1 MKRISSFICLLLV
14 TLCLSSFSQAQSCG
28 SGGGATV
35 CLSAT
40 GTSSNIGLSW
50 TVSGT
55 ISNVQVYRDTD
66 SNPNGRSRLASVNN
80 STTSYTD
87 SSAATGT
94 QYWYWI
100 KFSAGG
106 RSYNSGVAT
115 ATRGASCGASTVTP
129 YIQLNGTWSQTSSA
143 SISAGTQLVFGPQP
157 VSGGSWAWSGCG
169 TSGSAREQTVAPT
182 ATCTA
187 TAVYT
192 NSCGATTSRSFNI
205 TVTGGGSTSGMRNL
219 TSVQLSQLMGAG
231 WNLGNSLEAI
241 GGETAWGNPETTQA
255 LINSVKAAGFKTIR
269 IPVSWS
275 EYANASDTISSTWMA
290 RVKQVVDY
298 AKNAG
303 LYVIINIHW
312 DGGWMQPT
320 YADQNYVNNRITV
333 FWTQI
338 ANHFK
343 NYDDYLLFAGTNEVM
358 VDGDYGTPT
367 VEYYTVQNSFNQTFV
382 NAVRATGGNNAVR
395 HLVVQG
401 FNTNIDHTISFAT
414 IPSDSASN
422 RLMMEVHYYDPFNF
436 TLNASSNIWQWGAN
450 ATNSSAVETWANESY
465 VDAQFQRMKNKFVN
479 NGVAVIIGEYGVIS
493 RTNIPNAEAYRTYW
507 NQYITRAAYT
517 RGLVPI
523 YWDNGY
529 TANNGMGLFDRF
541 NGAQVYPNLI
551 STIVNAAK

>member
-1 MKRISSFICLLLV
+1 MKS
-14 TLCLSSFSQAQSCG
+14 LSSVLLFLFAFCLTPFSQAQNCG

-40 GTSSNIGLSW
+40 GNANNISLSW
-50 TVSGT
+50 TISGS

-66 SNPNGRSRLASVNN
+66 SNPSGRSRLATVSN

-87 SSAATGT
+87 TSAVSGT

-100 KFSAGG
+100 KFTAGG
-106 RSYNSGVAT
+106 SSYNSGAAS
-115 ATRGASCGASTVTP
+115 ATRGTSCNATAVTP
-129 YIQLNGTWSQTSSA
+129 YINVNNTWTQSSSA
-143 SISAGTQLVFGPQP
+143 TITAGAQVVFGPHP
-157 VSGGSWAWSGCG
+157 TTGGAWAWSGCG
-169 TSGSAREQTVAPT
+169 SSGSAREQTVYPSAS
-182 ATCTA
+182 CNA

-192 NSCGATTSRSFNI
+192 NACGASSSQVFSV
-205 TVTGGGSTSGMRNL
+205 TVGGSSSGTMRNL
-219 TSVQLSQLMGAG
+219 TSVQLARLMGAG

-241 GGETAWGNPETTQA
+241 GSETAWGNPATTQA
-255 LINSVKAAGFKTIR
+255 LINAVKAAGFKTIR

-275 EYANASDTISSTWMA
+275 QYADANYNISSSWMA

-303 LYVIINIHW
+303 FYVIINIHW

-320 YADQNYVNNRITV
+320 YANQAAVNSRLTKL
-333 FWTQI
+333 WTQI
-338 ANHFK
+338 ANNFK

-367 VEYYTVQNSFNQTFV
+367 YEYYTVQNSFNQTFV
-382 NAVRATGGNNAVR
+382 NTVRATGGNNAVR

-401 FNTNIDHTISFAT
+401 FNTNIDHTISFVS

-422 RLMMEVHYYDPFNF
+422 RLMMEVHYYDPYNF

-450 ATNSSAVETWANESY
+450 ATNSSATETWANETY
-465 VDAQFQRMKNKFVN
+465 VNTQFQRMKTRFID
-479 NGVAVIIGEYGVIS
+479 NGVAVILGEFGAIS
-493 RTNIPNAEAYRTYW
+493 RTNIPGAESYRTYW

-529 TANNGMGLFDRF
+529 TANNGMGLFDRY

-551 STIVNAAK
+551 STIINAAQ